1 MLLGKPTAI
10 HKSILSFI
18 ALFILQFWYNGDEKG
33 EIMKHLSLTITIV
46 CLLLVSYT
54 AVNGA
59 EWVHYT
65 TSKGLEDRYYYDKSS
80 IYSDSE
86 GAVRVWIK
94 QDFSYKGKEHFIE
107 SMKKNGNYDI
117 KKLNNVSHV
126 LDYFAIKCST
136 REYKHINHYYV
147 LDTDESVKDSGSLQ
161 PTWNSIPKKDPLELL
176 HKAVCKGK
184 L

>member
-1 MLLGKPTAI
+1 MKY
-10 HKSILSFI
+10 
-18 ALFILQFWYNGDEKG
+18 LQ
-33 EIMKHLSLTITIV
+33 LTISIV

-59 EWVHYT
+59 EWVRYA
-65 TSKGLEDRYYYDKSS
+65 TSKGLEDSYYYDGSS

-107 SMKKNGNYDI
+107 SMKQNGNYDI

-136 REYKHINHYYV
+136 REYKHINHYFV
-147 LDTDESVKDSGSLQ
+147 LDTDESVKDPGSLQ
-161 PTWNSIPKKDPLELL
+161 QTWGSIPAGSTMGVL
-176 HKAVCKGK
+176 HKIVCKGR
-184 L
+184 